1 MLLNLHVKNFALIDE
16 ADVSFGEGLGILTGE
31 TGAGKSILI
40 DAVSVGLGAKTSRSF
55 IRSGREYAWVEL
67 VFSVESPELAKR
79 LEECGTPPDEDGLL
93 IISRKI
99 LETRNL
105 NKINDVTVTS
115 GKLKEVTALLIDIH
129 GQHEHQSLFH
139 KAKHLEILD
148 DYCKDQVG
156 PIKQE
161 LAERYRTYA
170 ALKKELEE
178 YQMDGKDRQRELDFI
193 RFEIEEIRD
202 ADIKEGEEEELA
214 VRHRKMV
221 HARKIAEGLGSVSDI
236 LGGDRYDSAGE
247 QISRAVKELRA
258 VSEYDEILTDMT
270 AQAEEIENLVSD
282 LHREVSDYLEGLTFE
297 EEEFARVEERLNR
310 IRGIQAKYGRDY
322 TAVAEALALREEKA
336 RKLIHYEE
344 HRQELQKAL
353 EEVTDEL
360 EELCGRLSHVRKTES
375 FKLAESIRN
384 ALVDLNFLDVQFT
397 MAFTRLEHYTKN
409 GYDEAEFLISTNVGE
424 EVRPLGQ
431 VASGGELSRIMLA
444 VKTVLA
450 DSDEI
455 PTLIFDEIDSGISG
469 RTAQKVS
476 EKLAYIAGRHQ
487 VLCIT
492 HLPQIAAMADCHYR
506 IQKQAEG
513 GKTKTKIEKLKQE
526 ETIEELARLLGGV
539 TITGAVL
546 DNARE
551 MKALAKTVKYQQDFR

>member
-1 MLLNLHVKNFALIDE
+1 MLLNLYVKNFALIDE
-16 ADVSFGEGLGILTGE
+16 ADVSFGEGLDILTGE

-40 DAVSVGLGAKTSRSF
+40 DAVGVGLGAKTSRNF
-55 IRSGREYAWVEL
+55 IRSGQEYAWVEL
-67 VFSVESPELAKR
+67 VFSVDSEKLAKR
-79 LEECGTPPDEDGLL
+79 LEACGTPPDEDGLL
-93 IISRKI
+93 IVSRKI
-99 LETRNL
+99 LESRSL
-105 NKINDVTVTS
+105 NKINDMTVTLA
-115 GKLKEVTALLIDIH
+115 KLKEATALLIDIH

-148 DYCKDQVG
+148 DYCRAQIG
-156 PIKQE
+156 PVKQK
-161 LAERYRTYA
+161 LGERYRVY
-170 ALKKELEE
+170 LNMKKELAE
-178 YQMDGKDRQRELDFI
+178 YQMDEKARQRELDFI
-193 RFEIEEIRD
+193 RFEIEEIRG
-202 ADIKEGEEEELA
+202 ANIKDGEEEELA
-214 VRHRKMV
+214 ARHRKML
-221 HARKIAEGLGSVSDI
+221 HARKIAEELGSVADI
-236 LGGDRYDSAGE
+236 LGTDRYDSAGE
-247 QISRAVKELRA
+247 QLSRAVKQLKA
-258 VSEYDEILTDMT
+258 ASEYDEALFGMSG
-270 AQAEEIENLVSD
+270 QMEEIENLASD
-282 LHREVSDYLEGLTFE
+282 LLRDVTGYLEELTFE
-297 EEEFARVEERLNR
+297 EDEFTEVEERLNR
-310 IRGIQAKYGRDY
+310 VRGIQAKYGRDY
-322 TAVAEALALREEKA
+322 EAVCEALALREEKE

-344 HRQELQKAL
+344 RRRELTKEL
-353 EEVTDEL
+353 EEVIDEL
-360 EELCGRLSHVRKTES
+360 EELCGQLSHVRKTES

-397 MAFTRLEHYTKN
+397 MAFTKLEHYTAN

-444 VKTVLA
+444 VKAVLA

-476 EKLAYIAGRHQ
+476 EKLAYIAKHHQ

-506 IQKQAEG
+506 IQKKAEG

-539 TITGAVL
+539 SITGAVL

>member
-16 ADVSFGEGLGILTGE
+16 ADVSFGEGLDILTGE

-40 DAVSVGLGAKTSRSF
+40 DAVSVGLGAKTSKNL
-55 IRSGREYAWVEL
+55 IRSGQESAWVEL
-67 VFSVESPELAKR
+67 VFSVDSEELAKR

-99 LETRNL
+99 SETRNL
-105 NKINDVTVTS
+105 NKINDMTVTS

-129 GQHEHQSLFH
+129 GQHEHQSLLQ

-148 DYCKDQVG
+148 DYCRSLVD
-156 PIKQE
+156 PIKRE
-161 LAERYRTYA
+161 LAERYRVYA
-170 ALKKELEE
+170 GIKKELEE
-178 YQMDGKDRQRELDFI
+178 YRMDENARQRELDFI
-193 RFEIEEIRD
+193 RFEIEEIRE
-202 ADIKEGEEEELA
+202 ANIREGEEEELA
-214 VRHRKMV
+214 AKHKKML
-221 HARKIAEGLGSVSDI
+221 HARKIAEGLGDVVDI
-236 LGGDRYDSAGE
+236 LGSESYDSAGE
-247 QISRAVKELRA
+247 QISRAVKKLGT
-258 VSEYDEILTDMT
+258 VSEYDEALADMAEQT
-270 AQAEEIENLVSD
+270 EEIEGLIFD
-282 LHREVSDYLEGLTFE
+282 LLREVSGYLENLTFE
-297 EEEFARVEERLNR
+297 EEEFVETEKRLNR
-310 IRGIQAKYGRDY
+310 IREIQVKYGRDY
-322 TAVAEALALREEKA
+322 EELQEALTLREEKA
-336 RKLIHYEE
+336 DRLIHYEE
-344 HRQELQKAL
+344 RRQELHKAL
-353 EEVTDEL
+353 EETADEL
-360 EELCGRLSHVRKTES
+360 EELCGRLSHIRKTES
-375 FKLAESIRN
+375 FRLSESIRN

-397 MAFTRLEHYTKN
+397 IAFTRLDHYTKN

-424 EVRPLGQ
+424 EVKPLGQ

-444 VKTVLA
+444 VKAVLA

-455 PTLIFDEIDSGISG
+455 PTLIFDEIDTGISG

-476 EKLAYIAGRHQ
+476 EKLACIAKHHQ

-506 IQKQAEG
+506 IRKQTEG

-539 TITGAVL
+539 SITGAVL